1 MTSGAAPAAPA
12 GLDRDS
18 LRVDLADVLGERP
31 EDIGDDDDLRD
42 LGLDSIRLMSLVE
55 TWRARGAKADFA
67 DLAEAAPTPTVRAW
81 SAHLL
86 GR

>member
-1 MTSGAAPAAPA
+1 MTSGAAPPPPA

-55 TWRARGAKADFA
+55 TWRGRGAKADFA